1 MKLLNV
7 SVWYFYSTIVR
18 MGDFHPHHSNS
29 LTSILILKYDFW
41 VLCHNTTYKLCYY
54 SLGACKHSKS
64 SCSGFSHSINSSS
77 SS

>member
-7 SVWYFYSTIVR
+7 SIWYFYSTIVR
-18 MGDFHPHHSNS
+18 MGDFHPHQSNS

-41 VLCHNTTYKLCYY
+41 VLCCTIVVVEVVNTARVVVLV
-54 SLGACKHSKS
+54 LV
-64 SCSGFSHSINSSS
+64 SINSSS